1 MIGLLAKKYI
11 KDYQNY
17 EAEAVRNAYGSL
29 TSIVGIAN
37 NIVLFGLKFLA
48 GTLAGSVSITA
59 DAINNLSDAGSSII
73 SLVSFKLSSMPAD
86 EEHPFGHA
94 RYECI
99 ASMVV
104 ACLIMMLG
112 WNLLMD
118 SVDKILHPGEIS
130 FSWLSIVILV
140 FSIAMKGWMYLYNH
154 KYGKLVSSS
163 IMEATAA
170 DSLSDAMSTSAVL
183 ISAIISPLIHFNLD
197 GYMGV
202 VVAVLILI
210 AGTGIVRGALDELL
224 GKAPEIELV
233 EQIQEKIMAYDGV
246 IGMHDLMVHDYGAH
260 KTFASVH
267 VEVDS
272 SVDVMLSHDMIDN
285 IERDFLKDMGI
296 HLVIHMDPVNLNDPL
311 TNELKV
317 ICVNFLKQIDE
328 NLSLHDF
335 RIVSGNTHTN
345 IIFDILVPF
354 CSNKTNAE
362 ILKELNE
369 KMAQLDGVYYLVITF
384 DRAYVP
390 YEMKGKPIK
399 PL

>member
-29 TSIVGIAN
+29 TSIVGIVN

-48 GTLAGSVSITA
+48 GTIAGSVSITA

-140 FSIAMKGWMYLYNH
+140 FSIAIKGWMYLYNH

-210 AGTGIVRGALDELL
+210 AGTGIERGALDELL
-224 GKAPEIELV
+224 GKAPKIELV

>member
-29 TSIVGIAN
+29 TSIVGIVN

-140 FSIAMKGWMYLYNH
+140 FSIAIKGWMYLYNH

>member
-29 TSIVGIAN
+29 TSIVGIVN

-140 FSIAMKGWMYLYNH
+140 FSIAIKGWMYLYNH

-210 AGTGIVRGALDELL
+210 AGTGIVRSALDELL

-233 EQIQEKIMAYDGV
+233 QQIQEKIMAYDGV

-354 CSNKTNAE
+354 CTNKTNAE

>member
-29 TSIVGIAN
+29 TSIVGIVN

-48 GTLAGSVSITA
+48 GTIAGSVSITA

-104 ACLIMMLG
+104 ACLILMLG

-140 FSIAMKGWMYLYNH
+140 FSIAIKGWMYLYNH

-224 GKAPEIELV
+224 GKAPKIELV

>member
-1 MIGLLAKKYI
+1 MIALLAKKYI

-29 TSIVGIAN
+29 TSIVGIVN

-48 GTLAGSVSITA
+48 GTIAGSVSITA

-73 SLVSFKLSSMPAD
+73 SLISFKLSSKPAD

-99 ASMVV
+99 ASMIV

-112 WNLLMD
+112 WNLLLD
-118 SVDKILHPGEIS
+118 SVDKVLHPGEIV
-130 FSWLSIVILV
+130 FSWISTIILV
-140 FSIAMKGWMYLYNH
+140 VSILIKGWMYLYNH

-183 ISAIISPLIHFNLD
+183 VSSVVSPLIHFNLD

-202 VVAVLILI
+202 VVAVLILL
-210 AGTGIVRGALDELL
+210 AGYGIVKNALDELL
-224 GKAPEIELV
+224 GKAPDIELV
-233 EQIQEKIMAYDGV
+233 KELEAKIMSYDQV
-246 IGMHDLMVHDYGAH
+246 IGMHDLMIHDYGAH
-260 KTFASVH
+260 KTFGSVH

-272 SVDVMLSHDMIDN
+272 SKDVMILHDMIDN
-285 IERDFLKDMGI
+285 IERDIFKDMGV
-296 HLVIHMDPVNLNDPL
+296 HMVIHMDPVNLNDPF
-311 TNELKV
+311 TNELKEV
-317 ICVNFLKQIDE
+317 CINFLNEIDE
-328 NLSLHDF
+328 SLSLHDF

-354 CSNKTNAE
+354 CSKKTNAE

-369 KMAQLDGVYYLVITF
+369 KMALLDGVYYLVITF
-384 DRAYVP
+384 DRAFVP
-390 YEMKGKPIK
+390 TSVKEKPNK
-399 PL
+399 TL

>member
-29 TSIVGIAN
+29 TSIVGIVN

-48 GTLAGSVSITA
+48 GTIAGSVSITA

-140 FSIAMKGWMYLYNH
+140 FSIAIKGWMYLYNH

-224 GKAPEIELV
+224 GKAPKIELV

-354 CSNKTNAE
+354 CTNKTNAE

>member
-29 TSIVGIAN
+29 TSIVGIVN

-48 GTLAGSVSITA
+48 GTIAGSVSITA

-140 FSIAMKGWMYLYNH
+140 FSIAIKGWMYLYNH

-224 GKAPEIELV
+224 GKAPKIELV

>member
-1 MIGLLAKKYI
+1 
-11 KDYQNY
+11 
-17 EAEAVRNAYGSL
+17 
-29 TSIVGIAN
+29 
-37 NIVLFGLKFLA
+37 
-48 GTLAGSVSITA
+48 
-59 DAINNLSDAGSSII
+59 
-73 SLVSFKLSSMPAD
+73 
-86 EEHPFGHA
+86 
-94 RYECI
+94 
-99 ASMVV
+99 
-104 ACLIMMLG
+104 
-112 WNLLMD
+112 
-118 SVDKILHPGEIS
+118 
-130 FSWLSIVILV
+130 
-140 FSIAMKGWMYLYNH
+140 
-154 KYGKLVSSS
+154 
-163 IMEATAA
+163 MEATAA

-224 GKAPEIELV
+224 GKAPKIELV

>member
-29 TSIVGIAN
+29 TSIVGIVN

-140 FSIAMKGWMYLYNH
+140 FSIAIKGWMYLYNH

-210 AGTGIVRGALDELL
+210 AGTGIVRSALDELL

>member
-29 TSIVGIAN
+29 TSIVGIVN

-48 GTLAGSVSITA
+48 GTIAGSVSITA

-140 FSIAMKGWMYLYNH
+140 FSIAIKGWMYLYNH

-202 VVAVLILI
+202 FVAVLILI

-224 GKAPEIELV
+224 GKAPKIELV